1 MEMND
6 LSYTIHV
13 PSVDEFIA
21 LRVSAGLSRND
32 RDASTEGLA
41 GTCFSVC
48 VRDAERLVAMGR
60 VIGDGGCFFQVVDV
74 AVHPEYQ
81 RRGIGL
87 QVMTRLMEQL
97 REHAPKTAYVSL
109 FADGNAA
116 RLYEKFGFERTTP
129 ASTGMALRL

>member
-1 MEMND
+1 MNN
-6 LSYTIHV
+6 LNYTNKV
-13 PSVDEFIA
+13 PDVEEFMA

-32 RDASTEGLA
+32 PDAATAGLA